1 MGGGAWEGSSRE
13 KRMQTLTIFNYIYSF
28 IVPAERVRA
37 GDYET
42 GSVRVC
48 VCVSVRVSVRV
59 SVCMCVRAMFNL
71 LLLCHLWTD
80 FDSVCFIWKHYIG
93 ASELLHC
100 FSPVT
105 FDLDLWPIFH
115 ILLQNATPSPF
126 LTRFRFRLLYVIAL
140 GKGFKTSTQNFDLW
154 SLWPLTLIFD
164 LYCIFCYKMLLL
176 RHFRPDFD
184 SVCFMW

>member
-1 MGGGAWEGSSRE
+1 MALSIC
-13 KRMQTLTIFNYIYSF
+13 L
-28 IVPAERVRA
+28 
-37 GDYET
+37 
-42 GSVRVC
+42 SVCLC
-48 VCVSVRVSVRV
+48 VCPCVYVTVCQCVRV
-59 SVCMCVRAMFNL
+59 SVCVCPYVCASVQMFNL

-93 ASELLHC
+93 ASKLLHW

-105 FDLDLWPIFH
+105 FDLDLWPIFY